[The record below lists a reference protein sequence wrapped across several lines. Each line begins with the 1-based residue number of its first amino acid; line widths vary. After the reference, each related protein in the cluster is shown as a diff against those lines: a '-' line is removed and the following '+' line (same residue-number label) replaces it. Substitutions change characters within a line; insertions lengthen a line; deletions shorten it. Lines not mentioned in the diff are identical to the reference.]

1 MAIRGVLLDIDGTL
15 VVSNDTHARAWSDA
29 LAEFGHPVPFQ
40 RIRPLIGMGGD
51 KLLPKVTGIDAD
63 SSEGKKISDRRGEI
77 FDDEFLPHL
86 QPCRGS
92 HALLAELARRG
103 FRMAAASSAK
113 KDELKKL
120 LEICGA
126 DDHVEAATSSD
137 DADNSKPDPDIVL
150 AALKRL
156 KLAPEEAVLIG
167 DTPYDVE
174 SARRAGIAVIAF
186 RCGGWDDSHLK
197 ADETYDNPQDLLDR
211 LNQSPLLAKSPDR

>member
-1 MAIRGVLLDIDGTL
+1 MAIRAVLLDIDGTL
-15 VVSNDTHARAWSDA
+15 VESNDAHASAWARA
-29 LAEFGHPVPFQ
+29 LTEFGHQIPAQ
-40 RIRPLIGMGGD
+40 QIRPLIGMGSD
-51 KLLPKVTGIDAD
+51 KLLPKVADIDAE
-63 SSEGKKISDRRGEI
+63 SPEGKKISDRRGEI
-77 FDDEFLPHL
+77 FDDEFLPQL

-92 HALLAELARRG
+92 RALLAELARRG

-137 DADNSKPDPDIVL
+137 DADNSKPDPDIVQ

-156 KLAPEEAVLIG
+156 KLLPEKAVLIG

-211 LNQSPLLAKSPDR
+211 LDQSPLLAQSPDR

>member
-15 VVSNDTHARAWSDA
+15 VVSNDAHARAWSEA
-29 LAEFGHPVPFQ
+29 LAEFGHPVPVE

-51 KLLPKVTGIDAD
+51 KLLPKVTGID
-63 SSEGKKISDRRGEI
+63 SESPEGKKISDRRGEI
-77 FDDEFLPHL
+77 FDAKYLPHL
-86 QPCRGS
+86 HPCRGS

-126 DDHVEAATSSD
+126 DNHVEAATSSD
-137 DADNSKPDPDIVL
+137 DADNSKPDPDIVQ
-150 AALKRL
+150 AALHQL
-156 KLAPEEAVLIG
+156 KLPPSEAVLIG

-174 SARRAGIAVIAF
+174 SARRAGLAAIAF
-186 RCGGWDDSHLK
+186 RCGGWDDSDLK

-211 LNQSPLLAKSPDR
+211 LDQSPLLARRPNG